1 MRVIKYVDKN
11 TIENIKSNVKNKEEQ
26 INILIK
32 LLEWCNHE
40 HLLIFNKKHKTR
52 KELRRLKVLEKR
64 QKILADMAME
74 LTDKLKEK
82 QSDD

>member
-1 MRVIKYVDKN
+1 MKVIKYVGKN
-11 TIENIKSNVKNKEEQ
+11 TIENIKSNVKDKEKQ

-52 KELRRLKVLEKR
+52 KELKRLKVLEER
-64 QKILADMAME
+64 QKVLADMAME
-74 LTDKLKEK
+74 LTNELKGM
-82 QSDD
+82 

>member
-11 TIENIKSNVKNKEEQ
+11 TIENIKSNVKDKEEQ

-40 HLLIFNKKHKTR
+40 HLLISNKKHKTR
-52 KELRRLKVLEKR
+52 KELKRLKVLEEW

-74 LTDKLKEK
+74 LTDELKGK
-82 QSDD
+82 